1 MDYEKIIN
9 DLDFERQNISVRD
22 ESLLDAIDNALMVL
36 REVADAESVMPTKH
50 CNSDEE
56 ERDGW
61 YNRAIDSCI
70 LTHAKVVG
78 ELKEIIRAHKAE
90 ALMGNIPYK
99 EAIALKNENAEL
111 KEKLKKYETRD
122 TYTIVDMQ
130 LGDDSQL
137 KKYEDEK

>member
-36 REVADAESVMPTKH
+36 REVAEAESVIGP
-50 CNSDEE
+50 NIYSDLSSQKV
-56 ERDGW
+56 W
-61 YNRAIDSCI
+61 KQCT